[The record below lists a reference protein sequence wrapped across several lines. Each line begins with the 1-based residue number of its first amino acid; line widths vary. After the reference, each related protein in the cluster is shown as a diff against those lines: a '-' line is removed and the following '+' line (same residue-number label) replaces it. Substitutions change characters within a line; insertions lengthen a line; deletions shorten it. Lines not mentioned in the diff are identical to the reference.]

1 VLQLAVTEKSTVLL
15 WLEGGHSAISTV
27 SSFTTGQPFCSSLVE
42 ALHCLDWNKVKQLF
56 YPTFFPNE
64 AKSARNLHPTLLH
77 TLAPTIS
84 VISSY
89 CAFNHST
96 ISDEY

>member
-1 VLQLAVTEKSTVLL
+1 M
-15 WLEGGHSAISTV
+15 V
-27 SSFTTGQPFCSSLVE
+27 SSFTTGQPFYSSLVE
-42 ALHCLDWNKVKQLF
+42 TSHHLDWNKVDSFLN
-56 YPTFFPNE
+56 PIFFTNE
-64 AKSARNLHPTLLH
+64 AKSAQNLHPTLLH

-84 VISSY
+84 VVSSY